1 LDVAQLNRRQALRLL
16 VGAGAAG
23 LLAAC
28 ADDAEP
34 TTAPGGAGER
44 IRIGLV
50 APRSGPLTSTG
61 EELANGF
68 RLFLEEND
76 RKLGGMPAEL
86 VLVDEGDTVES
97 GAAAVRKLL
106 AERVAAITG
115 IADSALLSGVAAE
128 IDAAKI
134 PVLAANGVPETLQ
147 GTSYLWST
155 SYAEHE
161 PGTALGSLVAGE
173 VARGRKVAVVA
184 PATASGDDAVNGF
197 RSSFGSSDARI
208 KDTTIRTPARVA
220 AGDARF
226 AGPVRRIVE
235 MDPGAVYCYYAGD
248 AAVAFVKELREA
260 GSQAKIYAPG
270 GLTDGTV
277 LSELGEYGAGVRT
290 AVNYSADLPND
301 INRRFTATYR
311 RAHGYVPSAAAVGAY
326 DAAQVI
332 DKALRLRPGPSP
344 SERIHAGL
352 AAVGQVESP
361 RGMWQFNEA
370 RTPLQRWYLREVRR
384 DGQVLGNVTLKE
396 LTTLG

>member
-1 LDVAQLNRRQALRLL
+1 VAQFDRRQALRLL
-16 VGAGAAG
+16 AGAGAAG

-28 ADDAEP
+28 SDGAGEAA
-34 TTAPGGAGER
+34 APGGTGER
-44 IRIGLV
+44 IRVGLV

-61 EELANGF
+61 EALTNGF

-76 RKLGGMPAEL
+76 RRLGGVPAEL
-86 VLVDEGDTVES
+86 VLVDEGDTIES

-106 AERVAAITG
+106 AGRVAAITG
-115 IADSALLSGVAAE
+115 IADSAVLAGVAAD
-128 IDAAKI
+128 IDAAKV
-134 PVLAANGVPETLQ
+134 PVLAANGIPETLK
-147 GTSYLWST
+147 GAAYVWST

-161 PGTALGSLVAGE
+161 PGIALGPLVAE
-173 VARGRKVAVVA
+173 ESARGRKVAVVA

-208 KDTTIRTPARVA
+208 KDTTIRTPARVG

-235 MDPGAVYCYYAGD
+235 MDPAAVYCYYAGD

-311 RAHGYVPSAAAVGAY
+311 RAHGYPPSAAAVGAY
-326 DAAQVI
+326 DAAHVI
-332 DKALRLRPGPSP
+332 DKALRLWPGPLTP
-344 SERIHAGL
+344 ERIHLGL